1 VGGNVSLYNESRGRD
16 IDPTPIVAVVGMVD
30 ELSAPPPGM
39 GLVDGTRLVVLGR
52 EPDTLSGSQWAWRL
66 GHRAGT
72 PPALDLARHGAVCE
86 LVRGLVTDGL
96 ALGVHDTAD
105 GGLGP
110 ALAEMAVRSGVGFVA
125 RPPDVSGGSGG
136 HRWLF
141 GESPSRFV
149 LAVDP
154 AALGEVQRRS
164 RSAGEDAVVV
174 GEAGGDR
181 LIVDGLV
188 DVALAD
194 AVAAWKGRL
203 PELLGHGT
211 TQG

>member
-1 VGGNVSLYNESRGRD
+1 M
-16 IDPTPIVAVVGMVD
+16 AVVGIVD
-30 ELSAPPPGM
+30 ELAAPPPGV
-39 GLVDGTRLVVLGR
+39 GLVDDTRLVVIGP
-52 EPDTLSGSQWAWRL
+52 EPDTLSGSQWAWRR
-66 GHRAGT
+66 GHRSGT
-72 PPALDLARHGAVCE
+72 PPALDLAGHRAVCD
-86 LVRGLVTDGL
+86 LVRRLVIDGL

-105 GGLGP
+105 GGLGL

-125 RPPDVSGGSGG
+125 HPPGGAGD

-154 AALGEVQRRS
+154 AALAELQRRC
-164 RSAGEDAVVV
+164 RTIGQDASVV
-174 GEAGGDR
+174 GDAGGDR
-181 LIVDGLV
+181 VTIEGLV
-188 DVALAD
+188 DVGLAE

-203 PELLGHGT
+203 PKLLGHGT